1 MGGRRPKQYLRLHGR
16 TLLEWSLEPL
26 LSARWIRGV
35 VVVLAPDDRRFA
47 RLAAARHP
55 RVLMAIGGASRAE
68 SVRAGLAALI
78 DAGAEP
84 RRAFVLVHDAA
95 RPCVT
100 PGDLRRLRDGASDR
114 HGGLLVVPAVDT
126 LKLARRGRATA
137 TLDRRRIWQAQTP
150 QMFRLDLLTQAL
162 DAGLRARRDLTD
174 EAAAM
179 QLAGLKPRLIEATPG
194 NLKVTYPADV
204 EVAAA
209 RLARRRSA
217 R

>member
-1 MGGRRPKQYLRLHGR
+1 
-16 TLLEWSLEPL
+16 
-26 LSARWIRGV
+26 
-35 VVVLAPDDRRFA
+35 
-47 RLAAARHP
+47 
-55 RVLMAIGGASRAE
+55 
-68 SVRAGLAALI
+68 
-78 DAGAEP
+78 
-84 RRAFVLVHDAA
+84 
-95 RPCVT
+95 
-100 PGDLRRLRDGASDR
+100 
-114 HGGLLVVPAVDT
+114 VPAVDT